1 MATVN
6 RMLRQQ
12 FPILVL
18 IALGLL
24 VWSQRKSF
32 AKVRPGAGGCGDD
45 APTAEEERAARP
57 ARQRRR

>member
-1 MATVN
+1 MASVN

-18 IALGLL
+18 VALGLL

-32 AKVRPGAGGCGDD
+32 AKVRPGAGGCGD
-45 APTAEEERAARP
+45 APTEEEERAARP

>member
-6 RMLRQQ
+6 RMLRLQ

-32 AKVRPGAGGCGDD
+32 AKVRPGAGGCGD
-45 APTAEEERAARP
+45 APTEEEERAARP